1 MARKQLGTAPT
12 ADEHVATKKYV
23 DDAVAAG
30 GGGGGVGVT
39 INDLTAI
46 DIQTISPTDVSPVVD
61 ISVDATRKMTHID
74 EAAVHAAWM
83 SGLSIMMA
91 KRIFVP

>member
-12 ADEHVATKKYV
+12 ADEHIATKKYV

-30 GGGGGVGVT
+30 GGVGVT

-46 DIQTISPTDVSPVVD
+46 DGQTISPTDVSPVVD
-61 ISVDATRKMTHID
+61 ISVDATRKMSHID
-74 EAAVHAAWM
+74 EAAVHASWM
-83 SGLSIMMA
+83 SGLSIMMT